1 MSLRFAVVLCVF
13 APWREQADLKCLT
26 QSRKVPQRKTT
37 GRAAPPLDYRPQ
49 FCGNSEH
56 RTGFFLMQFEV
67 STNPRKV
74 ARRFL
79 ISGEVQGVG
88 YRFFAQ
94 RAAARH
100 QVVGY
105 VKNLSDGRVEALVE
119 GSPTQVE
126 AFKHDLATGPRFGR
140 VDDVEELNLDPTGT
154 YSSFR
159 IEH

>member
-1 MSLRFAVVLCVF
+1 M
-13 APWREQADLKCLT
+13 
-26 QSRKVPQRKTT
+26 
-37 GRAAPPLDYRPQ
+37 LD
-49 FCGNSEH
+49 GE
-56 RTGFFLMQFEV
+56 
-67 STNPRKV
+67 TNPRQV

-79 ISGEVQGVG
+79 ISGDVQGVG

-105 VKNLSDGRVEALVE
+105 VKNLTDGRVEAFAE
-119 GSPTQVE
+119 GSPAQVE

-140 VDDVEELNLDPTGT
+140 VDHVEELHLDPTGQ